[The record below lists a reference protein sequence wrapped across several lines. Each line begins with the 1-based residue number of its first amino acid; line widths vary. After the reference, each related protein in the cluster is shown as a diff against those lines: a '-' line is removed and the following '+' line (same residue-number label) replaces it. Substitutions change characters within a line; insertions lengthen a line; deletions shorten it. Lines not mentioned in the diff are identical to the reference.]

1 MFPQKVRRLCTPLL
15 QQKHEAFPLIFR
27 ARENIP
33 ATCARNP
40 LILRA
45 LAGIIPRQ
53 VHTEW
58 YRSGYNGPDPK
69 SGVPATV
76 PWVRIPPTPP
86 AKEPILPDGLFCCF
100 FVVGG
105 IRKAALS
112 GMPVACRNRRGFS
125 AEKESHPHYQITGFS
140 RSSGRGISYY
150 GWGSKFILRS
160 SKSHPL
166 RQRAPLCT
174 HSSFPK
180 TFVTA
185 LTLRS
190 GKNARI
196 TRSQQSFTCPADDF
210 PVHTKSKNR
219 GG

>member
-1 MFPQKVRRLCTPLL
+1 MLCPADLTPSTHFLRFVQSSECEWIAVLRVTRGTHQFSLDFLSKWLEIRCTGNGTVGSNPTHSASKRAHPTGWALL
-15 QQKHEAFPLIFR
+15 L
-27 ARENIP
+27 
-33 ATCARNP
+33 
-40 LILRA
+40 
-45 LAGIIPRQ
+45 
-53 VHTEW
+53 
-58 YRSGYNGPDPK
+58 
-69 SGVPATV
+69 
-76 PWVRIPPTPP
+76 
-86 AKEPILPDGLFCCF
+86 F

-150 GWGSKFILRS
+150 RWGSKFILRS

-185 LTLRS
+185 LTLRIGKKRSYYQITAVFHIS
-190 GKNARI
+190 GG
-196 TRSQQSFTCPADDF
+196 
-210 PVHTKSKNR
+210 R
-219 GG
+219 GSNLYEIEKPRRLVSVSSAFFRFF

>member
-1 MFPQKVRRLCTPLL
+1 MEIQGGFGCFTTLEIRCTGNGTVGSNPTHSASKRAHPTGWALL
-15 QQKHEAFPLIFR
+15 L
-27 ARENIP
+27 
-33 ATCARNP
+33 
-40 LILRA
+40 
-45 LAGIIPRQ
+45 
-53 VHTEW
+53 
-58 YRSGYNGPDPK
+58 
-69 SGVPATV
+69 
-76 PWVRIPPTPP
+76 
-86 AKEPILPDGLFCCF
+86 F

-112 GMPVACRNRRGFS
+112 GMPMACRNRRGFS

-174 HSSFPK
+174 HSSFPE

-185 LTLRS
+185 LTPRS
-190 GKNARI
+190 GKNARTTKLQEASI
-196 TRSQQSFTCPADDF
+196 RPADDF
-210 PVHTKSKNR
+210 PIHTKSKNR
-219 GG
+219 GGWFSRLGFLRFF

>member
-1 MFPQKVRRLCTPLL
+1 MGSNPTHSASKRAHPTGWALL
-15 QQKHEAFPLIFR
+15 L
-27 ARENIP
+27 
-33 ATCARNP
+33 
-40 LILRA
+40 
-45 LAGIIPRQ
+45 
-53 VHTEW
+53 
-58 YRSGYNGPDPK
+58 
-69 SGVPATV
+69 
-76 PWVRIPPTPP
+76 
-86 AKEPILPDGLFCCF
+86 F

-166 RQRAPLCT
+166 RQRAPLRT
-174 HSSFPK
+174 HSSFPE

-185 LTLRS
+185 LTPRS
-190 GKNARI
+190 GKNART
-196 TRSQQSFTCPADDF
+196 TRSQQSFACPADDF

-219 GG
+219 GGWFSRLGFLRFS

>member
-1 MFPQKVRRLCTPLL
+1 MVITSSTRNRVGGNTPRGFESHLL
-15 QQKHEAFPLIFR
+15 
-27 ARENIP
+27 
-33 ATCARNP
+33 
-40 LILRA
+40 
-45 LAGIIPRQ
+45 RQ
-53 VHTEW
+53 NKDHP
-58 YRSGYNGPDPK
+58 SGW
-69 SGVPATV
+69 S
-76 PWVRIPPTPP
+76 
-86 AKEPILPDGLFCCF
+86 LFF
-100 FVVGG
+100 SEGG

-112 GMPVACRNRRGFS
+112 GMPVACHNRRGFS

-196 TRSQQSFTCPADDF
+196 TRSQQSFTCYADDF
-210 PVHTKSKNR
+210 PIHTKSKNR

>member
-1 MFPQKVRRLCTPLL
+1 MVITSSTRNRVGGNTPRGFESHLL
-15 QQKHEAFPLIFR
+15 
-27 ARENIP
+27 
-33 ATCARNP
+33 
-40 LILRA
+40 
-45 LAGIIPRQ
+45 RQ
-53 VHTEW
+53 NKDHPSGWSLFFTE
-58 YRSGYNGPDPK
+58 
-69 SGVPATV
+69 
-76 PWVRIPPTPP
+76 
-86 AKEPILPDGLFCCF
+86 
-100 FVVGG
+100 GG

-174 HSSFPK
+174 HSSFPE

-190 GKNARI
+190 GKNAHT
-196 TRSQQSFTCPADDF
+196 TRLQQFFTYPADEA
-210 PVHTKSKNR
+210 PIYTKSKNR
-219 GG
+219 GDWFSRLGFLRFS

>member
-1 MFPQKVRRLCTPLL
+1 MRKY
-15 QQKHEAFPLIFR
+15 R
-27 ARENIP
+27 AV
-33 ATCARNP
+33 
-40 LILRA
+40 
-45 LAGIIPRQ
+45 LAVSRP
-53 VHTEW
+53 
-58 YRSGYNGPDPK
+58 SK

-105 IRKAALS
+105 LRKAALS

-150 GWGSKFILRS
+150 GWGSKFILPS

-185 LTLRS
+185 LTLRIGKKRSYYQITAVFHIS
-190 GKNARI
+190 GG
-196 TRSQQSFTCPADDF
+196 
-210 PVHTKSKNR
+210 R
-219 GG
+219 GSNLYEIEKPRRLVSVSSAFFRFF

>member
-1 MFPQKVRRLCTPLL
+1 MTNT
-15 QQKHEAFPLIFR
+15 I
-27 ARENIP
+27 
-33 ATCARNP
+33 
-40 LILRA
+40 
-45 LAGIIPRQ
+45 
-53 VHTEW
+53 
-58 YRSGYNGPDPK
+58 YNGKINESKMQRYRRGHNGMDSK
-69 SGVPATV
+69 SIVRFV
-76 PWVRIPPTPP
+76 RPWVQIPPVPP
-86 AKEPILPDGLFCCF
+86 FMEPGES
-100 FVVGG
+100 G

-150 GWGSKFILRS
+150 RWGSKFILRS

-185 LTLRS
+185 LTLRIGKKRSYYQITAAFHIS
-190 GKNARI
+190 GG
-196 TRSQQSFTCPADDF
+196 
-210 PVHTKSKNR
+210 R
-219 GG
+219 GSNLYEIEKPRRLVSVSSAFFRFF